1 MELKQI
7 EQEALRLSTDQR
19 AMLAQKLLLSLEELS
34 ENEIQEEWLKEART
48 RAEQLDSGQVKPIPA
63 DVVRAKAKSLLR

>member
-34 ENEIQEEWLKEART
+34 ENEIQEQWLIEART
-48 RAEQLDSGQVKPIPA
+48 RAEQLDSGQVKPIAA